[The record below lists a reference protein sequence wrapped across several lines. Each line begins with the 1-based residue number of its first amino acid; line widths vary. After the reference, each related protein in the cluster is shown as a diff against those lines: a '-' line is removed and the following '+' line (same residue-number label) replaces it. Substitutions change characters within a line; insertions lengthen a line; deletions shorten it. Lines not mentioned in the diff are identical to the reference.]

1 MTLTH
6 ETTIPIESEPSQ
18 INKKLSFLLV
28 DHSQENVDDIY
39 RQIADS
45 DAEVVL
51 LELVGSPT
59 VLREDVEAR
68 INRGILAKTLDDRVR
83 ETNGLS
89 QSFKNLVWTLSGSSK
104 QFGFI
109 DIASDSPEYELV
121 LRAREAK
128 KKKSP
133 LYDQYFAESVKARD
147 DVLASQLVTANNNY
161 VGKKILAVMGAIH
174 KGVAERFDDSDIAF
188 SDTHVM
194 ERARARMALL
204 ALDYRE

>member
-89 QSFKNLVWTLSGSSK
+89 QSFKDLVWTLSGSSK

-121 LRAREAK
+121 LKAREAK